1 MIFKTEKQKYISI
14 TFFIFYL
21 FKKKL
26 VRSKESRKWKEKK
39 SIEEREKRLLEEN
52 KANKK
57 NNKKHQ
63 RKKSYVNIPG
73 LSEY

>member
-26 VRSKESRKWKEKK
+26 VRSKESRKW
-39 SIEEREKRLLEEN
+39 REKIDRRLLEEN

-63 RKKSYVNIPG
+63 RKKIICKYSRIVRI
-73 LSEY
+73 LIC